1 MGSSRRLS
9 LLSVWLHHQLSC
21 SGCNWGY
28 PHKLL
33 SFCNPVHKALY
44 PGSRWSTLISPP
56 SLPLGWP
63 CWLSS
68 YSWEPSPTT
77 GPLHFFVASAWNSL
91 PSDIGMASLPGS
103 LTRLPSRWQLGLW
116 SHLKA
121 PSGKDALPSGLSF
134 NMKSLKMHS
143 WPTVTFSPAH

>member
-1 MGSSRRLS
+1 MGSSWRLS

-77 GPLHFFVASAWNSL
+77 GPLHFLF
-91 PSDIGMASLPGS
+91 PLPGI
-103 LTRLPSRWQLGLW
+103 LCPQTLAWLLFQ
-116 SHLKA
+116 
-121 PSGKDALPSGLSF
+121 GLSPDCHPGG
-134 NMKSLKMHS
+134 S
-143 WPTVTFSPAH
+143 